1 MTLISMLLA
10 LIIERL
16 AVRSDAWQAKRYVK
30 AYMQLSLKTPLARLA
45 SNQLGQYLWLLLPGA
60 LVALVLCL
68 VDNRLLTL
76 IVNTL
81 VLLLGIG
88 CWHYRQLYKQ
98 YLNAQ
103 ERGDAEAAHLTMQQI
118 RTDSGSNFEQNSY
131 GQTLIWLNFRYY
143 AATAFW
149 FLLLGAFG
157 VITYV
162 LLRQLQEP
170 LTVASAET
178 STDSTTDAATDTTT
192 DGDEVA
198 SAYAELQPETAGP
211 DAVHYLTY
219 WAQWLPTRLFGLG
232 FALVGY
238 FSRASNTLLAYFMD
252 FSTANEQ
259 VLTEVAVA
267 AEPLDPEQIN
277 TLDESSTMVQL
288 AKRNMLFFLAVVAVL
303 TLSGWLR

>member
-60 LVALVLCL
+60 VVALVLCL

-103 ERGDAEAAHLTMQQI
+103 ERGDAEAAHLAMQQI
-118 RTDSGSNFEQNSY
+118 RTDSGSSFEQNSY

-170 LTVASAET
+170 LTLAAA
-178 STDSTTDAATDTTT
+178 DTTTAATT
-192 DGDEVA
+192 DGDEVVA
-198 SAYAELQPETAGP
+198 AYAALQPETAGP

-219 WAQWLPTRLFGLG
+219 WAQWFPTRLFGLG

-238 FSRASNTLLAYFMD
+238 FSRASNALLAYFMD
-252 FSTANEQ
+252 FSTDNEQ
-259 VLTEVAVA
+259 VLTEVAMA
-267 AEPLDPEQIN
+267 AEPLEQEQIN
-277 TLDESSTMVQL
+277 TLDESSAMVQL

>member
-16 AVRSDAWQAKRYVK
+16 AVRSDAWQAQLYVK

-60 LVALVLCL
+60 VVALVLWL

-103 ERGDAEAAHLTMQQI
+103 ERGDAEAAHLAMQQI
-118 RTDSGSNFEQNSY
+118 RTDSGSSFEQNSY

-162 LLRQLQEP
+162 LLRQLQER
-170 LTVASAET
+170 LSLVAADA
-178 STDSTTDAATDTTT
+178 STAATADS
-192 DGDEVA
+192 DEVVA
-198 SAYAELQPETAGP
+198 AYAALQPETAGP

-238 FSRASNTLLAYFMD
+238 FSRASNALLAYFMD
-252 FSTANEQ
+252 FSTDNEQ
-259 VLTEVAVA
+259 VLTEVAMA
-267 AEPLDPEQIN
+267 AEPLEQEQIN
-277 TLDESSTMVQL
+277 TLDESSAMVQL

>member
-16 AVRSDAWQAKRYVK
+16 AVRSHAWQAQGYVR
-30 AYMQLSLKTPLARLA
+30 AYLRFSLKTPLATLA
-45 SNQLGQYLWLLLPGA
+45 RHQFGQYLWLLLPGA
-60 LVALVLCL
+60 VVALVLCL

-81 VLLLGIG
+81 VLLVGIG

-103 ERGDAEAAHLTMQQI
+103 ERGDAEAAHLAMQQI
-118 RTDSGSNFEQNSY
+118 RTDSGSSADQNSY
-131 GQTLIWLNFRYY
+131 GQSLVWLNFRYY

-157 VITYV
+157 VITYA

-170 LTVASAET
+170 VTLAPGESA
-178 STDSTTDAATDTTT
+178 AA
-192 DGDEVA
+192 E
-198 SAYAELQPETAGP
+198 AEATAEEYTALQPEGDGQ
-211 DAVHYLTY
+211 DAVQCLNH
-219 WAQWLPTRLFGLG
+219 WAQWLPARLFGLG

-238 FSRASNTLLAYFMD
+238 FSRASNALLAYFLD
-252 FSTANEQ
+252 FTVSNEQ
-259 VLTEVAVA
+259 VLTEVASA
-267 AEPLDPEQIN
+267 AEPMEPELLN
-277 TLDESSTMVQL
+277 TVDETSAMVQL
-288 AKRNMLFFLAVVAVL
+288 AKRNMLFFLALAAVL

>member
-16 AVRSDAWQAKRYVK
+16 AVRSDAWQAQRYVR
-30 AYMQLSLKTPLARLA
+30 AYLRFSLRTPLAGLA
-45 SNQLGQYLWLLLPGA
+45 RNKLGQYLWLVLPGA
-60 LVALVLCL
+60 VVALVLCL
-68 VDNRLLTL
+68 ADSRLLTL

-81 VLLLGIG
+81 VLLVGIG

-103 ERGDAEAAHLTMQQI
+103 ERGDAEAAHLVMQQV
-118 RTDSGSNFEQNSY
+118 RTDSGSSFEQNSY

-149 FLLLGAFG
+149 FLVLGAFG
-157 VITYV
+157 VITYA

-170 LTVASAET
+170 ATVAATET
-178 STDSTTDAATDTTT
+178 TE
-192 DGDEVA
+192 GDEVT
-198 SAYAELQPETAGP
+198 SDYAELQPDTTGP
-211 DAVHYLTY
+211 DAVHFMTY

-238 FSRASNTLLAYFMD
+238 FSRASNTLLAYFLD

-259 VLTEVAVA
+259 VLTEVATA
-267 AEPLDPEQIN
+267 AEPMEQEQVN
-277 TLDESSTMVQL
+277 TLDESSAMVQL
-288 AKRNMLFFLAVVAVL
+288 GKRNMLFFLALVAVL
-303 TLSGWLR
+303 TLSGWLP

>member
-16 AVRSDAWQAKRYVK
+16 AVRSDVWQAQRYVR
-30 AYMQLSLKTPLARLA
+30 AYLQLSVKTPLAGLA
-45 SNQLGQYLWLLLPGA
+45 RHQLGQYLWLLLPGA
-60 LVALVLCL
+60 IVALVLCL
-68 VDNRLLTL
+68 VDSRLLTL

-81 VLLLGIG
+81 VLLVGIG

-103 ERGDAEAAHLTMQQI
+103 ERGDAEAAHLAMQQI
-118 RTDSGSNFEQNSY
+118 RTDSGSSCEQNSY

-157 VITYV
+157 VITYA

-170 LTVASAET
+170 LTLAAAEPAVQTDNALEDAPYDETVAE
-178 STDSTTDAATDTTT
+178 
-192 DGDEVA
+192 
-198 SAYAELQPETAGP
+198 SAYAGLQPDSTGP

-238 FSRASNTLLAYFMD
+238 FSRASNALLAYFLD

-267 AEPLDPEQIN
+267 AEPLEPEQIN
-277 TLDESSTMVQL
+277 NVDETSAMVQL
-288 AKRNMLFFLAVVAVL
+288 GKRNMLFFLALAAVL

>member
-16 AVRSDAWQAKRYVK
+16 AVRSSAWQAQRYVT
-30 AYMQLSLKTPLARLA
+30 AYLKFSVNTPLATLA
-45 SNQLGQYLWLLLPGA
+45 RHRLGQYLWLILPGA
-60 LVALVLCL
+60 VVMLLLCL
-68 VDNRLLTL
+68 IDSRLLTL

-81 VLLLGIG
+81 VLLVGIG

-103 ERGDAEAAHLTMQQI
+103 ERGDAEAADLAMQQI
-118 RTDSGSNFEQNSY
+118 QNDSGSSMEQNSY

-143 AATAFW
+143 AATVFW
-149 FLLLGAFG
+149 FLLFGAFG

-170 LTVASAET
+170 VTLNAAQD
-178 STDSTTDAATDTTT
+178 STDADNSVYQA
-192 DGDEVA
+192 
-198 SAYAELQPETAGP
+198 LQPDSDGP
-211 DAVHYLTY
+211 DAVYYMTF

-238 FSRASNTLLAYFMD
+238 FSRASNALLGYFMD
-252 FSTANEQ
+252 FSTDNEQ

-267 AEPLDPEQIN
+267 AEPLDPEQLN
-277 TLDESSTMVQL
+277 TADETTAMVQL
-288 AKRNMLFFLAVVAVL
+288 AKRNMLFFLALVAVL
-303 TLSGWLR
+303 TLSGVLR

>member
-16 AVRSDAWQAKRYVK
+16 AVRSNAWQAQRYVR
-30 AYMQLSLKTPLARLA
+30 AYLKFSLNTPLAALA
-45 SNQLGQYLWLLLPGA
+45 RHQLGQYVWIVLPGA
-60 LVALVLCL
+60 VVTLVLCL
-68 VDNRLLTL
+68 FDSRLLTL

-81 VLLLGIG
+81 VLLVGIG

-103 ERGDAEAAHLTMQQI
+103 ERGDAESAHLTMQQI
-118 RTDSGSNFEQNSY
+118 RNDSGSSMEQNSY

-149 FLLLGAFG
+149 FLVFGAFG
-157 VITYV
+157 VITYA

-170 LTVASAET
+170 VTLSTAEET
-178 STDSTTDAATDTTT
+178 AGSNE
-192 DGDEVA
+192 EV
-198 SAYAELQPETAGP
+198 SAYAELQPDTAGP
-211 DAVHYLTY
+211 DAVQYMTF

-252 FSTANEQ
+252 FSTDNEQ

-267 AEPLDPEQIN
+267 AEPLEQEQLN
-277 TLDESSTMVQL
+277 TADETSAMVQL
-288 AKRNMLFFLAVVAVL
+288 AKRNMLFFLALVAVL
-303 TLSGWLR
+303 TLSGVLR

>member
-16 AVRSDAWQAKRYVK
+16 AVRSDAWQAQLYVK

-60 LVALVLCL
+60 VVALVLCL

-103 ERGDAEAAHLTMQQI
+103 ERGDAEAAHLAMQQI
-118 RTDSGSNFEQNSY
+118 RTDSGSSFEQNSY

-162 LLRQLQEP
+162 LLRQLQER
-170 LTVASAET
+170 LSLVAADA
-178 STDSTTDAATDTTT
+178 STAATADS
-192 DGDEVA
+192 DEVVA
-198 SAYAELQPETAGP
+198 AYAALQPETAGP

-238 FSRASNTLLAYFMD
+238 FSRASNALLAYFMD
-252 FSTANEQ
+252 FSTDNEQ
-259 VLTEVAVA
+259 VLTEVAMA
-267 AEPLDPEQIN
+267 AEPLEQEQIN
-277 TLDESSTMVQL
+277 TLDESSAMVQL

>member
-16 AVRSDAWQAKRYVK
+16 AVRSDAWQAQRYVK

-60 LVALVLCL
+60 VVALVLCL

-103 ERGDAEAAHLTMQQI
+103 ERGDAEAAHLAMQQI
-118 RTDSGSNFEQNSY
+118 RTDSGSSFEQNSY

-170 LTVASAET
+170 LTL
-178 STDSTTDAATDTTT
+178 AAADTTT
-192 DGDEVA
+192 AATADGDEVVA
-198 SAYAELQPETAGP
+198 AYAALQPETAGP

-238 FSRASNTLLAYFMD
+238 FSRASNALLAYFMD
-252 FSTANEQ
+252 FSTDNEQ
-259 VLTEVAVA
+259 VLTEVAMA
-267 AEPLDPEQIN
+267 AEPLEQEQIN
-277 TLDESSTMVQL
+277 TLDESSAMVQL

>member
-16 AVRSDAWQAKRYVK
+16 AVRSDAWQAQRYVR
-30 AYMQLSLKTPLARLA
+30 AYLRFSLRTPLAGLA
-45 SNQLGQYLWLLLPGA
+45 RNSLGQYLWLLLPGA
-60 LVALVLCL
+60 VVALVLCL

-81 VLLLGIG
+81 VLLVGIG

-103 ERGDAEAAHLTMQQI
+103 ERGDAEAAHLAMQQI
-118 RTDSGSNFEQNSY
+118 RTESGSSFEQNSY

-157 VITYV
+157 VITYA

-170 LTVASAET
+170 VTVAATET
-178 STDSTTDAATDTTT
+178 AATD
-192 DGDEVA
+192 EAVV
-198 SAYAELQPETAGP
+198 SAYAELQPDSSGP
-211 DAVHYLTY
+211 DAVHYMTF

-238 FSRASNTLLAYFMD
+238 FSRASNALLAYFMD
-252 FSTANEQ
+252 FTTDNEQ

-267 AEPLDPEQIN
+267 AEPLEQEQIN
-277 TLDESSTMVQL
+277 TLDESSAMVQL
-288 AKRNMLFFLAVVAVL
+288 GKRNMLFFLALVAVL
-303 TLSGWLR
+303 TLSGWLP

>member
-16 AVRSDAWQAKRYVK
+16 AVRSDAWQAQLYVK

-60 LVALVLCL
+60 VVALVLCL

-103 ERGDAEAAHLTMQQI
+103 ERGDAEAAHLAMQQI
-118 RTDSGSNFEQNSY
+118 RTDSGSSFEQNSY

-162 LLRQLQEP
+162 LLRQLQER
-170 LTVASAET
+170 LSLVAADA
-178 STDSTTDAATDTTT
+178 STAATADS
-192 DGDEVA
+192 DEVVA
-198 SAYAELQPETAGP
+198 AYAALQPETAGP

-238 FSRASNTLLAYFMD
+238 FSRASNALLAYFMD
-252 FSTANEQ
+252 FSTDNEQ
-259 VLTEVAVA
+259 VLTEVATA
-267 AEPLDPEQIN
+267 AEPLEQEQIN
-277 TLDESSTMVQL
+277 TLDESSAMVQL